1 MRFIPY
7 IIFFLG
13 LSVFAQIPNGFVYAK
28 DVIPDLKVEL
38 RYFTDNNFVGS
49 QIDGYNSNK
58 LILTDKAATALRF
71 VQEELL
77 EQNLCLLVYDGYRPQ
92 QAVDHFMRWAE
103 KLNDTI
109 NKHQFY
115 PNVLKKDLFKEGYIA
130 AKSGH
135 SRGST
140 IDLTIIDA
148 NTNEPLDMGGI
159 YDFFGEKS
167 WTNYQEITQQQKAN
181 RQLLKTIM
189 HKYGF
194 VNFHKEWW
202 HYSLK
207 DEPFPDTYF
216 DFDIE

>member
-1 MRFIPY
+1 MRYITY

-13 LSVFAQIPNGFVYAK
+13 LSVSAQIPNRFVYVK
-28 DVIPDLKVEL
+28 EVIPDLKVEL
-38 RYFTDNNFVGS
+38 RYYTDNNFVGS
-49 QIDGYNSNK
+49 KIDGYHSNK
-58 LILTDKAATALRF
+58 LILTERAAKALKL

-77 EQNLCLLVYDGYRPQ
+77 DQNLCLLVYDGYRPQ
-92 QAVDHFMRWAE
+92 QAVNHFMRWAV

-109 NKHQFY
+109 NKHYFY
-115 PNVLKKDLFKEGYIA
+115 PNVLKKDLFTEGYIA
-130 AKSGH
+130 TKSGH
-135 SRGST
+135 SKGST

-148 NTNEPLDMGGI
+148 NTNEPLDMGGT

-167 WTNYQEITQQQKAN
+167 WTNYQNISEQQKLN

-189 HKYGF
+189 LKYGF
-194 VNFHKEWW
+194 VNFQKEWW